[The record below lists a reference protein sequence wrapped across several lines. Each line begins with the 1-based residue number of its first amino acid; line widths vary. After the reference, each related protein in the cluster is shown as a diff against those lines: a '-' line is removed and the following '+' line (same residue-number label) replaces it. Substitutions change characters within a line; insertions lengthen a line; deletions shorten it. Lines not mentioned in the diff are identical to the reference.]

1 MSQKDQLHNNDKTTT
16 EHRLSAAAFDNS
28 SNTFQQAHPAAII
41 QRAMSDPGSLSPHDV
56 LQLQRSIGNQAVAGL
71 LMAATR
77 GIQHSPIQMKA
88 VDDEEDIQLKSDPL
102 NKTPKIENS
111 SLQKNTNNTGMP
123 EDIQAK
129 MESALN
135 TGFSGVKIHPNSQKA
150 TDLGAL
156 AYTQGNDIY
165 FAPGKYEPGS
175 RAGQELL
182 GHELAHVVQQREGR
196 VKTTL
201 QMQGVSIN
209 DDPALEKEAD
219 IQGQAAA
226 AHQLKAEDAKPL
238 IGSGEANTSTPSPAL
253 EEALQLKAGVDLFEV
268 KWKKNT
274 NSGPTVAKLRL
285 DYKAKFKN
293 DQDHNPAHAEFRQN
307 VKSVTKVT
315 EGPHDGFVDEDAQM
329 IDDNYSRAD
338 DTAGHTINDVDF
350 ESNDNPGASNLDAND
365 KLDYSFTAEQMII
378 DTSDGNKVIAKRGP
392 HTATIKGKDP
402 RVYDNAL
409 PFTAT

>member
-1 MSQKDQLHNNDKTTT
+1 MSQKEQLHNNDKTTT
-16 EHRLSAAAFDNS
+16 EHRLPVSGFDNS
-28 SNTFQQAHPAAII
+28 SNSFQQTHTAVII

-77 GIQHSPIQMKA
+77 GIQSNPIQMKTG
-88 VDDEEDIQLKSDPL
+88 DEEDIQLKSDLL
-102 NKTPKIENS
+102 NKTPKTENS
-111 SLQKNTNNTGMP
+111 LFQKNTNNTGMP
-123 EDIQAK
+123 EEVQAK
-129 MESALN
+129 MESAFN
-135 TGFSGVKIHPNSQKA
+135 AGFSDVKIHPNSPKA

-156 AYTQGNDIY
+156 AYTQGNNIY

-219 IQGQAAA
+219 IKGQAAA
-226 AHQLKAEDAKPL
+226 AYQLKVEDDKPL
-238 IGSGEANTSTPSPAL
+238 TGSGEFYTNSPIPAS
-253 EEALQLKAGVDLFEV
+253 EEALQMKAGVELFEV

-285 DYKAKFKN
+285 DYKAKFKK
-293 DQDHNPAHAEFRQN
+293 DQDHDPAHAEFCN
-307 VKSVTKVT
+307 
-315 EGPHDGFVDEDAQM
+315 FA
-329 IDDNYSRAD
+329 
-338 DTAGHTINDVDF
+338 
-350 ESNDNPGASNLDAND
+350 ESLSKP
-365 KLDYSFTAEQMII
+365 FAE
-378 DTSDGNKVIAKRGP
+378 
-392 HTATIKGKDP
+392 
-402 RVYDNAL
+402 
-409 PFTAT
+409 